1 LESLK
6 KRKIELSRA
15 ALICHIGFMS
25 VLEMAF
31 NGETFVFVIRIS
43 KIILN
48 FHISDSG
55 HPYQKTL
62 VYTRPKAINGKH
74 L

>member
-1 LESLK
+1 
-6 KRKIELSRA
+6 
-15 ALICHIGFMS
+15 MS